1 MQTQQTM
8 TELSLEQLNLIAG
21 DAKES
26 KNGGSCT
33 DVPAFPIG
41 KNALTTVMAEISDLS
56 QSQR

>member
-21 DAKES
+21 GAKS
-26 KNGGSCT
+26 KNGGGCT
-33 DVPAFPIG
+33 VPAFPIG